1 MNVLMISQDA
11 TCLAKEGTVRS
22 DTLLRHREIAN
33 RLSHFHVVVFSVGR
47 VKHTRLHPTDTL
59 TLHPTQSLNK
69 LTRAPDA
76 FRVAARVCRRHRVEL
91 VTTQDAFFTG
101 VVGWAISRLHRIPFE
116 VQVHADC
123 IGNRYWI
130 NERLLNR
137 VLNVTG
143 RWIVKRADNV
153 RVVSESEREKM
164 LRLGIPGGRIWNI
177 PGGEGINI
185 EKFSFGDGSG
195 VRRRLLPEGCDRMVL
210 FVGRVTKQ
218 KRIPDLLLA
227 AKSVV
232 RTLRNVCFVIVGEGK
247 ELPRVRELAAKLAL
261 GDRVIFTGNVPYAEM
276 PGYFAAADVFVLS
289 SGYEGTARVLME
301 SVAAGLPI
309 VTTKVCGVSE
319 LVADGENGFVVP
331 VGCPSVMGKKLVEV
345 LSDVERFRQ
354 GAERQKVALTL
365 FDRSK
370 NFPRLMQ
377 MWSQVARQG
386 KAA

>member
-11 TCLAKEGTVRS
+11 TCLAREGTVRS

-33 RLSHFHVVVFSVGR
+33 KLSHFHVVVFSVR
-47 VKHTRLHPTDTL
+47 RLSDARFHPTDRL

-69 LTRAPDA
+69 LTRVLDA
-76 FRVAARVCRRHRVEL
+76 FWVAARVCRRHRVEL

-143 RWIVKRADNV
+143 RWILKRADNV

-164 LRLGIPGGRIWNI
+164 LRLGIPGDRIWNI

-185 EKFSFGDGSG
+185 EKFFFADGSG
-195 VRRRLLPEGCDRMVL
+195 IRRRLLPEGCDRMVL

-227 AKSVV
+227 AKSVA

-261 GDRVIFTGNVPYAEM
+261 GDRVIFTGNVPYDEM

-309 VTTKVCGVSE
+309 VTTKVSGVSE
-319 LVADGENGFVVP
+319 LVADGENGFIVR
-331 VGCPSVMGKKLVEV
+331 VGCPSIMAKRLIEV
-345 LSDVERFRQ
+345 LSDVERFCQ
-354 GAERQKVALTL
+354 GAERRKSALKL
-365 FDRSK
+365 FDRRR
-370 NFPRLMQ
+370 NFPRLVE
-377 MWSQVARQG
+377 MWSQLARKG